1 LPLSFHF
8 KFFVKN
14 TIKPIKPTKAN
25 MTITLFHHQKE
36 ALAWMKMREAKPLVL
51 SNGDRVCGGL
61 LCDEMGL
68 GKTYTTMALI
78 AADSGSAKQQQEQ
91 TLIVAPLPLLDNW
104 IAASRSFGI
113 EPYVFNSKK
122 SAWTAERPVKTTQ
135 VEIYI
140 TNYHSVMNRGEGL
153 AIGPEG
159 TSWTRVVCDEAHM
172 LRTIKGSFA
181 QALRAVKGERRWC
194 LTATPIVNTENDLA
208 SLFCFLGMLAGE
220 PKKSWRSWME
230 PLIGDLCFGRTCD
243 QLRARLSEIP
253 PPPIYEP
260 HYLDFRTKEEA
271 AFYRVIQQDV
281 SQFMTKYKRFSLSA
295 MKKIAMLL
303 RLRQVSIHPQVY
315 INSMKAKEKKPMANW
330 QGSSTKFDAL
340 VDIVRAD
347 QEPSSYLIFCQFHDE
362 MTLLEKHLR
371 EKGLFNEI
379 FQFHGGMSAAE
390 RSAIIVEAKKAAAV
404 KTPINGKK
412 PAVMLIQIHSGGVG
426 LNLQEF
432 DCCVFMSSWWTS
444 ALMDQAVARASRI
457 GRKGAVRVI
466 QLLLNEE
473 KAKINI
479 DTLMG
484 AKVDFKRELH
494 KWFVEK
500 MDSGSSPRDPTPE
513 EQKPKKIKLVLKRKD
528 K

>member
-1 LPLSFHF
+1 
-8 KFFVKN
+8 
-14 TIKPIKPTKAN
+14 
-25 MTITLFHHQKE
+25 MTISLFDHQKE
-36 ALAWMKMREAKPLVL
+36 ALAWMRKKEKNPLIL

-68 GKTYTTMALI
+68 GKTYTTMALC
-78 AADSGSAKQQQEQ
+78 AEGSAGEQ
-91 TLIVAPLPLLDNW
+91 NLIVAPLPLLDNW

-113 EPYVFNSKK
+113 EPYVFDSKR
-122 SAWTAERPVKTTQ
+122 SAWMAEKRVKTGQ

-140 TNYHSVMNRGEGL
+140 TNYHSVMNCGLGL
-153 AIGPEG
+153 AVGPEG
-159 TSWTRVVCDEAHM
+159 QPWARVVCDEAHN
-172 LRTIKGSFA
+172 LRTIKGAFA
-181 QALRAVKGERRWC
+181 QSLRAVQAERRWC
-194 LTATPIVNTENDLA
+194 LTATPIVNKENDLA

-220 PKKSWRSWME
+220 TKKGWRSWME
-230 PLIGDLCFGRTCD
+230 PLIGELCFGRTCD
-243 QLRARLSEIP
+243 QLRERLAAIP

-260 HYLDFRTKEEA
+260 HYLDFRTREEA

-281 SQFMTKYKRFSLSA
+281 SQFMSKYKRFSLSA

-303 RLRQVSIHPQVY
+303 RLRQVSVHPQVY
-315 INSMKAKEKKPMANW
+315 INAMKKKEGKPMADW
-330 QGSSTKFDAL
+330 RGSSTKFDAL
-340 VDIVRAD
+340 SDVVSAD
-347 QEPSSYLIFCQFHDE
+347 KEPSSYLIFCQFHDE

-371 EKGLFNEI
+371 EQGLFNEI

-390 RSAIIVEAKKAAAV
+390 RSAVIVEAKKAASV
-404 KTPINGKK
+404 KEHVAGKK

-466 QLLLNEE
+466 HLLLNEE

-494 KWFVEK
+494 NWFVEK
-500 MDSGSSPRDPTPE
+500 MDSGSCRAPLVAAPAAAE
-513 EQKPKKIKLVLKRKD
+513 PKKIKLVLKRKAVP
-528 K
+528 

>member
-1 LPLSFHF
+1 M
-8 KFFVKN
+8 
-14 TIKPIKPTKAN
+14 TIK
-25 MTITLFHHQKE
+25 LFEHQKE

-78 AADSGSAKQQQEQ
+78 ASGYAKHEQ

-104 IAASRSFGI
+104 IAASRAYGI
-113 EPYVFNSKK
+113 EPYVFDSKK
-122 SAWTAERPVKTTQ
+122 SAWITEKPLKGQ

-153 AIGPEG
+153 AVGPEG
-159 TSWTRVVCDEAHM
+159 APWTRVVCDEAHM

-181 QALRAVKGERRWC
+181 QALREVKASRRWC

-303 RLRQVSIHPQVY
+303 RLRQVSVHPQVY
-315 INSMKAKEKKPMANW
+315 INSVKAKEKKPMANW
-330 QGSSTKFDAL
+330 QGSSTKFEAL
-340 VDIVRAD
+340 TEIVREDKA
-347 QEPSSYLIFCQFHDE
+347 PSSYLIFCQFHDE

-371 EKGLFNEI
+371 EQGLFNEI
-379 FQFHGGMSAAE
+379 FQFHGGMTAAE
-390 RSAIIVEAKKAAAV
+390 RSAIIVNAKKSAAV
-404 KTPINGKK
+404 KDMIGTKK

-500 MDSGSSPRDPTPE
+500 MNTGSSLRDVPVVAVTSSD
-513 EQKPKKIKLVLKRKD
+513 KAPKKIKLILKK
-528 K
+528 KSQA

>member
-1 LPLSFHF
+1 MNLKIKKS
-8 KFFVKN
+8 
-14 TIKPIKPTKAN
+14 TIK
-25 MTITLFHHQKE
+25 LFDHQKE
-36 ALAWMKMREAKPLVL
+36 ALAWMKKREAEPLVL

-78 AADSGSAKQQQEQ
+78 AGGGSSQ
-91 TLIVAPLPLLDNW
+91 TMIVAPLPLIENW
-104 IAASRSFGI
+104 VCASRAFGI
-113 EPYVFNSKK
+113 EPYVFSSKQ
-122 SAWTAERPVKTTQ
+122 SSWIAEKPVSGGQ

-140 TNYHSVMNRGEGL
+140 TNYHTVMNRGEGL
-153 AIGPEG
+153 AFGPEG
-159 TSWTRVVCDEAHM
+159 APWSRVVCDEAHT
-172 LRTIKGSFA
+172 LRTIKGAFA
-181 QALRAVKGERRWC
+181 QSLRAVEAEARWC

-208 SLFCFLGMLAGE
+208 SLFCFLGMLRGE
-220 PKKSWRSWME
+220 EKKSWRSWME
-230 PLIGDLCFGRTCD
+230 PLIGELCFGRTCD
-243 QLRARLSEIP
+243 MLRERLKEIP

-281 SQFMTKYKRFSLSA
+281 SQFMSKYKRFSLTA
-295 MKKIAMLL
+295 MQKIAMLL
-303 RLRQVSIHPQVY
+303 RLRQISVHPQVY
-315 INSMKAKEKKPMANW
+315 INAIKAKEKKKMDDW
-330 QGSSTKFDAL
+330 KGSSTKFDAL
-340 VDIVRAD
+340 TDIVRED
-347 QEPSSYLIFCQFHDE
+347 REPSSYLVFCQFHDE
-362 MTLLEKHLR
+362 MTLLKEHL
-371 EKGLFNEI
+371 EQQGLFNQI
-379 FQFHGGMSAAE
+379 FEFHGGMSAGERAE
-390 RSAIIVEAKKAAAV
+390 EIVRAKKAAGFKRLV
-404 KTPINGKK
+404 NGKK

-494 KWFVEK
+494 KWFVDK
-500 MDSGSSPRDPTPE
+500 MDTGSAEAAPLREATHRSGKSVAPETPTAG
-513 EQKPKKIKLVLKRKD
+513 PKKIKLVLKKKYD
-528 K
+528 QV

>member
-1 LPLSFHF
+1 MR
-8 KFFVKN
+8 KRE
-14 TIKPIKPTKAN
+14 
-25 MTITLFHHQKE
+25 KE
-36 ALAWMKMREAKPLVL
+36 PLVL

-78 AADSGSAKQQQEQ
+78 ASGSQGEQ
-91 TLIVAPLPLLDNW
+91 NLIVAPLPLLDNW
-104 IAASRSFGI
+104 VAAARSFGI
-113 EPYVFNSKK
+113 EPYVFDSKK
-122 SAWTAERPVKTTQ
+122 SAWIAQKSAKNGQ
-135 VEIYI
+135 VEIYVA
-140 TNYHSVMNRGEGL
+140 NYHAVMNHGL
-153 AIGPEG
+153 ERSPEG
-159 TSWTRVVCDEAHM
+159 QPWTRVVCDEAHT
-172 LRTIKGSFA
+172 LRTIKGAFA
-181 QALRAVKGERRWC
+181 RALRDVQAERRWC

-208 SLFCFLGMLAGE
+208 SLFCFLGMLQGE
-220 PKKSWRSWME
+220 QKKGWRPWME

-260 HYLDFRTKEEA
+260 HYLDFRTKEEG

-281 SQFMTKYKRFSLSA
+281 SQFMSKYKRYSLSA
-295 MKKIAMLL
+295 MQKIAMLL
-303 RLRQVSIHPQVY
+303 RLRQISVHPQVY
-315 INSMKAKEKKPMANW
+315 INAINAKEKKRMAGW

-340 VDIVRAD
+340 VDIVRED
-347 QEPSSYLIFCQFHDE
+347 KEPNSYLVFCQFHDE
-362 MTLLEKHLR
+362 MTLLEKHLK
-371 EKGLFNEI
+371 EQGLFNEI
-379 FQFHGGMSAAE
+379 FKFHGGMSAAE
-390 RSAIIVEAKKAAAV
+390 RSAVIVEAKKAAAV
-404 KTPINGKK
+404 KDSVNGKK

-466 QLLLNEE
+466 HLLLNEE

-494 KWFVEK
+494 NWFVEK
-500 MDSGSSPRDPTPE
+500 MDSGSSAAPVPVAVT
-513 EQKPKKIKLVLKRKD
+513 KKRIKIILKK
-528 K
+528 KSQA